1 MKFKD
6 IKNKAFFFL
15 FLFSLLVFN
24 LIVYY
29 INPEFLK
36 EVELRTYDWRMSI
49 SEKKIN
55 ADDIVIATIDNK
67 SLDIIGR
74 WPWDRDVF
82 AKLLRMISDGGAK
95 VIAIDVLYTESSKVS
110 KDDEL
115 AKALNNGKTVLA
127 TAFSFEEEIPLP
139 SEKEEYYKNS
149 SYQLVNESY
158 YNETPVASGVF
169 APLTKFIK
177 NSRFLG
183 HINMFPDIDGVV
195 RKEFTAI
202 KYGDFYL
209 PSFMVQTYKIFNNLP
224 DDEVILV
231 PGKQLILKDKV
242 IELDLNSG
250 FLIDYF
256 GEEGSFKRVSLGELY
271 NGSVSKDVFKDKI
284 VLVGATALGIYDLR
298 VTPTS
303 QNMPGIEKHAFAIEN
318 MINNRF
324 IKKAGNNYT
333 LAMIISIFLIYSI
346 FGINLRVFG
355 STLLGIIVIMFF
367 SFIAYISFNNFN
379 IWINFVYPAMSAL
392 SMFLGTIIYKYG
404 IEEKSGRE
412 IKKIFSSYVSDK
424 IVNELIK
431 NPEMAKLGG
440 VRKEITV
447 LFADA
452 RGFTT
457 FSEHHTPEEVVQILN
472 ELLGAM
478 TDVIM
483 KNDGTLDKFVGDE
496 IMALWNVPLD
506 QKDHAFKAVVCAVEM
521 VRKNRELAEKWK
533 RENKDPLIL
542 GIGINSGEAIAGN
555 MGAEGKKMD
564 YTVIGDTVN
573 LGARV
578 EALTRPMNADIL
590 ITEFTYNKVRDELKN
605 IQGIEIEECEP
616 QKVKGKAEP
625 IRIFKIKVDE
635 VSDH

>member
-1 MKFKD
+1 MRFKD
-6 IKNKAFFFL
+6 FKNKANFL
-15 FLFSLLVFN
+15 LILIAILLFN
-24 LIVYY
+24 LFIYY
-29 INPEFLK
+29 QNPEFLK
-36 EVELRTYDWRMSI
+36 QLELRTYDWRMNLSQ
-49 SEKKIN
+49 KNIN
-55 ADDIVIATIDNK
+55 TENIIIAAIDNK

-82 AKLLRMISDGGAK
+82 AKLLKKISDGGAK
-95 VIAIDVLYTESSKVS
+95 VIAIDVLFTEVSKET

-127 TAFSFEEEIPLP
+127 TAFSFEEEIPLL
-139 SEKEEYYKNS
+139 SEKEDYYKKS
-149 SYQLVNESY
+149 SYQLVNEGY
-158 YNETPVASGVF
+158 YNETPSALGVF
-169 APLTKFIK
+169 APLTKFIQSSK
-177 NSRFLG
+177 FLG

-209 PSFMVQTYKIFNNLP
+209 PSFMVQTYKIFNNIS
-224 DDEVILV
+224 DDDVILV
-231 PGKQLILKDKV
+231 PGRQLILKDK
-242 IELDLNSG
+242 IIDLDINSG

-256 GEEGSFKRVSLGELY
+256 GGEGTFKRISLGDLH
-271 NGSVSKDVFKDKI
+271 NGTVENEIFKDKI

-318 MINNRF
+318 LLNNRF
-324 IKKAGNNYT
+324 IKKPDNRYT
-333 LAMIISIFLIYSI
+333 LAMIILIFLIYSI
-346 FGINLRVFG
+346 FSIRLRVWG
-355 STLLGIIVIMFF
+355 SIFLGFFIIGIF
-367 SFIAYISFNNFN
+367 SFMIYFAFNNFN
-379 IWINFVYPAMSAL
+379 IWLNFVYPAITAI
-392 SMFLGTIIYKYG
+392 SMFLGTIAYKYS

-412 IKKIFSSYVSDK
+412 IKRIFSSYVSDK

-440 VRKEITV
+440 IRKEITV

-506 QKDHAFKAVVCAVEM
+506 QKDHAFKAVICAIEM
-521 VRKNRELAEKWK
+521 IRKNRELAEKWK
-533 RENKDPLIL
+533 KENKEPLIL
-542 GIGINSGEAIAGN
+542 GIGINTGEAIAGN

-590 ITEFTYNKVRDELKN
+590 ITEFTYNKVKDDLKN
-605 IQGIEIEECEP
+605 VEGIEIEECEP
-616 QKVKGKAEP
+616 QKVKGKSEP
-625 IRIFKIKVDE
+625 IRIFKIIV
-635 VSDH
+635 H